1 MAHRSGP
8 SEAARE
14 PKARTRT
21 WLLPILLTAVFMTTA
36 DNSIVNV
43 AVPSIAVELHTS
55 GGELEL
61 AVSAYILAYAVL
73 LVTGARLGSLFGY
86 RRVFLTGLALFTLG
100 SLACGLAPDAVALIL
115 ARILQGIGA
124 GIMVPQV
131 LSGIQLNLDNTE
143 RARALAFYSVAL
155 AGGAA
160 AGQGLGG
167 ALISLNLYGSSWRPI
182 FLVNVPVG
190 AALLALATIRL
201 PADHGRAGVRL
212 DVLGVATM
220 TVATL
225 LLAVPLM
232 LGRDQGW
239 PGWMFFSLGA
249 SVPAFALFVAVERHV
264 ASAGGHPLLRLS
276 LFRTSAISWG
286 LVAQALAT
294 VTYAALLFILAIYL
308 QHGLGKSPLYSGLAV
323 LSWVV
328 GFGVSGPMLR
338 WIPERFFARVSP
350 FGFTLLGAVFLAIAV
365 EGRFSVPQG
374 APLVALLGFGGLG
387 MGVGFSSLIG
397 HLTAAVR
404 LDVASDLSGVVS
416 MNSEFASALGVAVFG
431 TLYLALAQDHD
442 ATIAVDAFALVAAS
456 LGGTALLAAAAASR
470 SVRHGRMHGVQRHAS
485 DESVRRS

>member
-1 MAHRSGP
+1 
-8 SEAARE
+8 
-14 PKARTRT
+14 
-21 WLLPILLTAVFMTTA
+21 
-36 DNSIVNV
+36 
-43 AVPSIAVELHTS
+43 
-55 GGELEL
+55 
-61 AVSAYILAYAVL
+61 
-73 LVTGARLGSLFGY
+73 
-86 RRVFLTGLALFTLG
+86 
-100 SLACGLAPDAVALIL
+100 
-115 ARILQGIGA
+115 
-124 GIMVPQV
+124 
-131 LSGIQLNLDNTE
+131 
-143 RARALAFYSVAL
+143 
-155 AGGAA
+155 
-160 AGQGLGG
+160 
-167 ALISLNLYGSSWRPI
+167 
-182 FLVNVPVG
+182 
-190 AALLALATIRL
+190 
-201 PADHGRAGVRL
+201 
-212 DVLGVATM
+212 
-220 TVATL
+220 
-225 LLAVPLM
+225 
-232 LGRDQGW
+232 
-239 PGWMFFSLGA
+239 
-249 SVPAFALFVAVERHV
+249 
-264 ASAGGHPLLRLS
+264 
-276 LFRTSAISWG
+276 
-286 LVAQALAT
+286 
-294 VTYAALLFILAIYL
+294 LLFILAIYL